1 MRNIERKI
9 KMMIAASML
18 LVGGLAYAQMTG
30 QSGQQP
36 GQQAPSGQQTQ
47 PPGAASQASPS
58 NEVQDALTQIST
70 QLNLTEDQK
79 GKLKP
84 ILENELS
91 QLVTLR
97 NDTAMSTD
105 VKQTKAKAIH
115 DSANTQISAI
125 LTPEQQQKWDA
136 MKPH

>member
-1 MRNIERKI
+1 
-9 KMMIAASML
+9 MIAASML
-18 LVGGLAYAQMTG
+18 LASGFAYSQMAG
-30 QSGQQP
+30 QSGQQQTQP
-36 GQQAPSGQQTQ
+36 GQQTQSGQQTP
-47 PPGAASQASPS
+47 PPGAASQATPS
-58 NEVQDALTQIST
+58 NEVQDALRQIST
-70 QLNLTEDQK
+70 ELNLTDDQK
-79 GKLKP
+79 GKIKP

-91 QLVTLR
+91 QLVALR

-136 MKPH
+136 MKPR

>member
-1 MRNIERKI
+1 MRNIEQTIR
-9 KMMIAASML
+9 MMIAASVL
-18 LVGGLAYAQMTG
+18 LASGFAYSQMPS
-30 QSGQQP
+30 Q
-36 GQQAPSGQQTQ
+36 SGQQTQ
-47 PPGAASQASPS
+47 PPAAAAPAGPS

-84 ILENELS
+84 ILEKELS
-91 QLVTLR
+91 QLVGLR
-97 NDTAMSTD
+97 NDTSMSND

-115 DSANTQISAI
+115 DSANSQISAI

-136 MKPH
+136 MKPR

>member
-1 MRNIERKI
+1 MSNIERKI
-9 KMMIAASML
+9 KLMIAASML
-18 LVGGLAYAQMTG
+18 LVSGIAYSQMSG
-30 QSGQQP
+30 QSGQQMP
-36 GQQAPSGQQTQ
+36 PSQPSQQAQ
-47 PPGAASQASPS
+47 PPAASQATPS
-58 NEVQDALTQIST
+58 NEVQDALTRIST
-70 QLNLTEDQK
+70 ELNLTEDQK

-91 QLVTLR
+91 QLVGLR
-97 NDTAMSTD
+97 NDTSMSTD

-115 DSANTQISAI
+115 ESANTQISAI